1 MKKVFLNVCI
11 LIVFILISL
20 SKVYAASDSIELKSS
35 SNSVKPGDTFTV
47 TISAKSDKG
56 INGIDTKLTYD
67 TDKLELTESNV
78 SDSKWASLGADSDI
92 TVMSNT
98 SSKITSADIWKLT
111 FKVKSSVANGS
122 KANVSIGDATLFTD
136 DANNSSVSLRGSSVT
151 IQIGDNSSGG
161 EEENIVEEPTNTTPD
176 TSTNETEEPETN
188 TSGGNGNSS
197 GSNSGNSSSSGSG
210 SSSGSRTG
218 GSGTNTSSSVS
229 TTEKDPT
236 TAKTSIPK
244 TGIIHIAGIALI
256 IVALIAIFLHK
267 KLKNYKGI

>member
-1 MKKVFLNVCI
+1 MKKIILNVCI

-78 SDSKWASLGADSDI
+78 ADSKWASLGADSDI

-98 SSKITSADIWKLT
+98 SSKITSADIWRLT

-136 DANNSSVSLRGSSVT
+136 DASNSSISLNGSSVT
-151 IQIGDNSSGG
+151 IQIGDNSSG
-161 EEENIVEEPTNTTPD
+161 EEENIVEEPTNTTND
-176 TSTNETEEPETN
+176 TPTNETKEPETN
-188 TSGGNGNSS
+188 TSGGSGNSS
-197 GSNSGNSSSSGSG
+197 GSNSGNSSSSG

-244 TGIIHIAGIALI
+244 TGIIHIAGIAFI
-256 IVALIAIFLHK
+256 IVALLAIFLHK